1 MKQTKPHT
9 VRLTDKEYTLIK
21 SMRQLTEDSS
31 AYINSLCYS
40 DPILSFISGLQ
51 GNELIKS
58 IRGTNDKSAIY
69 LNIALQNTR
78 ESDLLKKFGSYAS
91 SILHFGMEVPF
102 NTSYLIYREFYFSVD
117 LETTI
122 QEFKTYLTSTYS
134 DLEEGY
140 LKEKEQMEQNALIPL
155 VIQPKYINAF
165 KDLVNTTIEIQQD
178 MKKEFD
184 GTVFNETLLNIEYLK
199 SLEKQ
204 LMNNKNEITLS
215 IHVLYEDLVSHV
227 FENSDLF
234 LFDND
239 EQSFALI
246 QELRILWNEQI
257 KNHSE
262 VIHYFNHQS
271 YLEDRLESM
280 RKALY
285 K

>member
-58 IRGTNDKSAIY
+58 IRETKDKSELY

-78 ESDLLKKFGSYAS
+78 ESDLLTKFGSYAS

-140 LKEKEQMEQNALIPL
+140 LKEREQMEQNAFIPL
-155 VIQPKYINAF
+155 VIQQKYIKAF

-178 MKKEFD
+178 MKNEEEFD
-184 GTVFNETLLNIEYLK
+184 GK
-199 SLEKQ
+199 
-204 LMNNKNEITLS
+204 
-215 IHVLYEDLVSHV
+215 
-227 FENSDLF
+227 F
-234 LFDND
+234 LRNFT
-239 EQSFALI
+239 
-246 QELRILWNEQI
+246 
-257 KNHSE
+257 K
-262 VIHYFNHQS
+262 Y
-271 YLEDRLESM
+271 
-280 RKALY
+280 
-285 K
+285 

>member
-58 IRGTNDKSAIY
+58 IRRTNDKSAIY
-69 LNIALQNTR
+69 LNIALKNTR

-122 QEFKTYLTSTYS
+122 QEFKTYLTSIYS

-140 LKEKEQMEQNALIPL
+140 LKEKEQMEQNAFIPL
-155 VIQPKYINAF
+155 VIQQKFINTF

-178 MKKEFD
+178 MKKEEEFD
-184 GTVFNETLLNIEYLK
+184 EAISEETLLNIEYLK
-199 SLEKQ
+199 SLKKQ
-204 LMNNKNEITLS
+204 LNKKNDITLS
-215 IHVLYEDLVSHV
+215 IHVLYEDLISHV
-227 FENSDLF
+227 FDNSELF
-234 LFDND
+234 LSDKD
-239 EQSFALI
+239 EQSFDLI
-246 QELRILWNEQI
+246 QELEISWNEHK

-262 VIHYFNHQS
+262 VIHYFNQQS
-271 YLEDRLESM
+271 YLEGRMESM
-280 RKALY
+280 RKALT
-285 K
+285 